1 MGETNESAA
10 TLTSSYKFVRTPGR
24 EKVIA
29 AFDNLLR
36 VLRVRVHEHEE
47 HGNRDLVGTTADMAQ
62 RVMID
67 LELFCRKWEESDR
80 RGLTY

>member
-1 MGETNESAA
+1 MSRTEPSVES
-10 TLTSSYKFVRTPGR
+10 LTSSYTFVRTPGR

-47 HGNRDLVGTTADMAQ
+47 HGNRDLTGTTADMAQ